1 MAKELDLIMY
11 PGKAPAELKT
21 AVDAHKLSYDALT
34 KATSAQAKAKSDLS
48 IAQANFDKTAL
59 EFDAQL
65 KKWEVK

>member
-11 PGKAPAELKT
+11 PGKAPAELKA

-34 KATSAQAKAKSDLS
+34 RATSAQAKAKADLIS
-48 IAQANFDKTAL
+48 AQANFDKTAL
-59 EFDAQL
+59 EFDSQL

>member
-11 PGKAPAELKT
+11 PGKAPAELKA

-34 KATSAQAKAKSDLS
+34 KALNAQAKAKADLS
-48 IAQANFDKTAL
+48 SAQANFDKTAL
-59 EFDAQL
+59 EFESQL

>member
-11 PGKAPAELKT
+11 PGKAPAELKA

-34 KATSAQAKAKSDLS
+34 KALNAQAKAKADLTA
-48 IAQANFDKTAL
+48 AQAAFDKTAL
-59 EFDAQL
+59 DFETQL

>member
-11 PGKAPAELKT
+11 PGKAPAELKA

-34 KATSAQAKAKSDLS
+34 RATSAQAKAKSDLS
-48 IAQANFDKTAL
+48 IAQAAFDKTAMDF
-59 EFDAQL
+59 ETQL